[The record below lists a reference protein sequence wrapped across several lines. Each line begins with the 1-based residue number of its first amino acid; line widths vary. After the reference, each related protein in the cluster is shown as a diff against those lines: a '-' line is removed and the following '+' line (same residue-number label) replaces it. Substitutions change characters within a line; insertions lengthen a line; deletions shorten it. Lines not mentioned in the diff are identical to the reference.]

1 VVLEY
6 HGQALQYPENLKSQS
21 LPRHWPGSGIA
32 EITADSPSSR
42 SAVVLFNV
50 GQPVAPVQTNLGG
63 WMHAD
68 TAVPVYEKE
77 NKTMNQQRRLAISLL
92 CLRMSVFLVMLM
104 WTLAKF
110 VSPDRTADIFSKF
123 YGISGLEVQMVYVL
137 AGLELVL
144 LFAFLAGIARRW
156 SYGIVLL
163 LHAVSTLSPWRQYSQ
178 PFEGT
183 NLMFFAAWPMLAAC
197 VALYLLRDSDVY
209 TFGAPRQS
217 D

>member
-1 VVLEY
+1 
-6 HGQALQYPENLKSQS
+6 
-21 LPRHWPGSGIA
+21 
-32 EITADSPSSR
+32 
-42 SAVVLFNV
+42 
-50 GQPVAPVQTNLGG
+50 
-63 WMHAD
+63 MHAD
-68 TAVPVYEKE
+68 TAVHVYEKE

-110 VSPDRTADIFSKF
+110 VSPDRAAGIFSKF

-137 AGLELVL
+137 AALELVL

-163 LHAVSTLSPWRQYSQ
+163 LHAVSTLSSWRQYSQ
-178 PFEGT
+178 PFEGA

-209 TFGAPRQS
+209 TFRAPRQS